1 MLFRDS
7 KSTVSTLLVFDSD
20 SESESDEERLVSAT
34 YTYNKLN
41 IQFTYLFYSGSI
53 LGLTKTWDA
62 RIVHRHLYM
71 PCRPPFK
78 TNNNEGKNRE
88 GKF

>member
-7 KSTVSTLLVFDSD
+7 KSTVSTLLVFDSE
-20 SESESDEERLVSAT
+20 SESEEERLVSER

-41 IQFTYLFYSGSI
+41 IQFTYLFFSGSI

-71 PCRPPFK
+71 PPAVQ
-78 TNNNEGKNRE
+78 NQ
-88 GKF
+88 